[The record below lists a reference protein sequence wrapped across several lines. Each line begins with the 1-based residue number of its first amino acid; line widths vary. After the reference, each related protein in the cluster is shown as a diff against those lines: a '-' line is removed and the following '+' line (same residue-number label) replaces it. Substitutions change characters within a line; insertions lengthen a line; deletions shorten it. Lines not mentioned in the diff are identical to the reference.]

1 MMAGE
6 KQEKEMSKSGD
17 VRIPVAALM
26 ETTEISQED
35 QGEAVIADCLHL
47 ASRQ

>member
-6 KQEKEMSKSGD
+6 KQEKEMSKSD
-17 VRIPVAALM
+17 DRIPVAALM

-35 QGEAVIADCLHL
+35 QREAIIADCLHL
-47 ASRQ
+47 ASWQ